1 MEENTDKQALI
12 QEIETLI
19 ESDPNAPIS
28 SFSMLELLEI
38 SDLTSIKQTLLYSKA
53 NRSQENEA
61 WFDEL
66 YKKSNS

>member
-19 ESDPNAPIS
+19 ESDPSAPIS
-28 SFSMLELLEI
+28 SFSMLEFLEI
-38 SDLTSIKQTLLYSKA
+38 SDLASIKQTLLHSKT

-66 YKKSNS
+66 YKKCHS

>member
-38 SDLTSIKQTLLYSKA
+38 SDLTSIRQTLLYSKA